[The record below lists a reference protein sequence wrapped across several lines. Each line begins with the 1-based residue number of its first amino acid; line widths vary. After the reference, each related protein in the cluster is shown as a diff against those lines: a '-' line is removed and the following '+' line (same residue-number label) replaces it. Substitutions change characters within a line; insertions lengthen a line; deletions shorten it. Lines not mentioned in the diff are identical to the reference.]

1 MARVTT
7 FGAGFVAIL
16 GGLILALACLDGG
29 VTKDAGEATPAPPAA
44 TPTTRSSTLPVPAV
58 HAHSG
63 FLYGRVIVDGGT
75 TYEGRLRWGGD
86 QEAFWG
92 DYFDGAKDT
101 NPWAAYSPLERSA
114 KAHGG
119 IEIFGFELGGP
130 DRSSLDRL
138 FLARFGDIARI
149 EAHFATVHVT
159 LKSGTVITL
168 DRFSAG
174 DIDDGVRV
182 WDPHHGMM
190 DIDARRIRAI
200 EFLPTPPL
208 VDAPGRLH
216 GMVRASGKEFTGFI
230 QWNQQDGV
238 STDTLDGRADGEDV
252 SVPYASIRSIARRS
266 RDSVVVTLLDGRTI
280 ELSGRREVGRNNR
293 GIYVDDPRYGRVL
306 VSWQSFERVDF
317 RPDGTGPGYAD
328 FAPGRRLTGS
338 VVTRDGH
345 RLSGRLVYDLDESE
359 TTETLDVSSE
369 NLDYGIPFGVIS
381 AIVTAPPGAEA
392 SARVRI
398 VLCGGD
404 ELAVERAGDVGE
416 RNAGVLIFAP
426 GEGDPRHAAWSDVER
441 IEFNCLLEQRE

>member
-7 FGAGFVAIL
+7 LGASLVAVL
-16 GGLILALACLDGG
+16 GGLILALGCLDRG
-29 VTKDAGEATPAPPAA
+29 VAKDAGDAAAAPPET
-44 TPTTRSSTLPVPAV
+44 TPTTRSWTVPAPAV

-63 FLYGRVIVDGGT
+63 FLYGRVTVDGGR

-86 QEAFWG
+86 QEAFWS
-92 DYFDGAKDT
+92 DYFDGAKDR

-114 KAHGG
+114 QGQGG

-130 DRSSLDRL
+130 DRSNLDRL
-138 FLARFGDIARI
+138 FLARFGDIARV

-174 DIDDGVRV
+174 DIDDGVRI
-182 WDPHHGMM
+182 WDPRHGTM
-190 DIDARRIRAI
+190 DIDARRIRVI

-208 VDAPGRLH
+208 VDGPLRLH
-216 GMVRASGKEFTGFI
+216 GVVRASGKEFTGFI
-230 QWNQQDGV
+230 QWNQHDGV

-252 SVPYASIRSIARRS
+252 SLPYASIRSITRRS
-266 RDSVVVTLLDGRTI
+266 RDSVAVTLLDGRTI

-317 RPDGTGPGYAD
+317 HPDGTGPGYAD
-328 FAPGRRLTGS
+328 FVSGRRLTGI
-338 VVTRDGH
+338 VATRDGR

-359 TTETLDVSSE
+359 TTETLEVSSE
-369 NLDYGIPFGVIS
+369 NLDYGIPFDLIA
-381 AIVTAPPGAEA
+381 AIVTAPRGAEA
-392 SARVRI
+392 SAPVRI

-416 RNAGVLIFAP
+416 RNAGVLIFAA
-426 GEGDPRHAAWSDVER
+426 GEKDPRHVAWSDVER
-441 IEFNCLLEQRE
+441 IEFDCLSEHRK

>member
-7 FGAGFVAIL
+7 FGAGLMVALAGI
-16 GGLILALACLDGG
+16 ILALGCLDRSVPEDSGG
-29 VTKDAGEATPAPPAA
+29 AAPGARATSQ
-44 TPTTRSSTLPVPAV
+44 SSPSSQPVA

-92 DYFDGAKDT
+92 DYFDGAKDG
-101 NPWAAYSPLERSA
+101 NPWAVYSPLTRSEEA
-114 KAHGG
+114 RRGV
-119 IEIFGFELGGP
+119 EIFGFELGGP
-130 DRSSLDRL
+130 DRASLDRL

-149 EAHFATVHVT
+149 EAHFAKVHVT
-159 LKSGTVITL
+159 LKSGTTITL
-168 DRFSAG
+168 DRFAAG

-182 WDPHHGMM
+182 WDSREGMT

-200 EFLPTPPL
+200 EFLPTPLL

-216 GMVRASGKEFTGFI
+216 GVVRARGMEFTGFI

-238 STDTLDGRADGEDV
+238 STDTLDGRVEGQDV
-252 SVPYASIRSIARRS
+252 SVLYDSIRSIARRS
-266 RDSVVVTLLDGRTI
+266 RDSVVVTLRDGRTI
-280 ELSGRREVGRNNR
+280 ELSGRSEVGRNNR

-306 VSWQSFERVDF
+306 VSWAGFERVDF
-317 RPDGTGPGYAD
+317 HPGTTGPGYAD
-328 FAPGRRLTGS
+328 FASGRPLTG
-338 VVTRDGH
+338 VVATRDGH

-369 NLDYGIPFGVIS
+369 NLDYGIPFSLVG
-381 AIVTAPPGAEA
+381 AIVTVPPGSEA
-392 SARVRI
+392 SAPVRI
-398 VLCGGD
+398 VLCDGG

-416 RNAGVLIFAP
+416 RNAGILIFAA
-426 GEGDPRHAAWSDVER
+426 GEGEPRHVAWSDVER
-441 IEFNCLLEQRE
+441 IEFDCLAQQKQ